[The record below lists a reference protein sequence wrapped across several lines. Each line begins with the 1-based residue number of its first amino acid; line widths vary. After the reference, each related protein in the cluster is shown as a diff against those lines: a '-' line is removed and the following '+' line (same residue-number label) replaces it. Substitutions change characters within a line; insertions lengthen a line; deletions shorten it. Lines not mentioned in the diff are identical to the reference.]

1 MVISDTQIIAPERE
15 TLMAFFAAADRRF
28 GTLGLTA
35 TLRWSWDGLREF
47 WEACGYPF
55 FEGYTDQSNPSGFW
69 LDIQKDGR
77 TIATGGGIPI
87 VLASDLL
94 EHLEAVGLTANPL
107 DVWEVEGDAR
117 TVCQAVTDRAIFT
130 GAISVAPEYRRSELS
145 RALVEDLIPPTIR
158 AAGRARWNAPHYFY
172 FTKDGR
178 AVEGRFRAEG
188 LTRRV
193 NWYRKPEGVARKEQE
208 DRNNW
213 TLVNHHSLGYSS
225 PAFVLERC
233 REVIRSAP

>member
-1 MVISDTQIIAPERE
+1 MTLCDTEILAPERD
-15 TLMAFFAAADRRF
+15 TLPAFFAAADRRF
-28 GTLGLTA
+28 AALGLDA

-47 WEACGYPF
+47 WEGCGYPF

-69 LDIQKDGR
+69 LDIQKEGR
-77 TIATGGGIPI
+77 TIATGGGFPI

-94 EHLEAVGLTANPL
+94 EHLESVGLTANPL
-107 DVWEVEGDAR
+107 EVWAVEGEAR
-117 TVCQAVTDRAIFT
+117 TVCQTITDRAIFT
-130 GAISVAPEYRRSELS
+130 GAISVAREFRKSELS
-145 RALVEDLIPPTIR
+145 RALVEELIPPTIR

-178 AVEGRFRAEG
+178 QVEGRFRAED

-193 NWYRKPEGVARKEQE
+193 NWYKKPEGVPKEEQE
-208 DRNNW
+208 NRSNW
-213 TLVNHHSLGYSS
+213 TLINHHSLGYSS

>member
-1 MVISDTQIIAPERE
+1 MAISDTQIIAPERE
-15 TLMAFFAAADRRF
+15 TLMAFF
-28 GTLGLTA
+28 
-35 TLRWSWDGLREF
+35 
-47 WEACGYPF
+47 
-55 FEGYTDQSNPSGFW
+55 
-69 LDIQKDGR
+69 
-77 TIATGGGIPI
+77 